1 MQNLS
6 SLFSI
11 PLLGFAA
18 ASGTGKTTLLT
29 QLIPLLNAKNLR
41 IGVIK
46 HSHHDF
52 EIDHEGKDSFRLRHA
67 GATPM
72 VLVSK
77 YRRVIIEKFS
87 NQLEPKLEDQLALFN
102 PIETDLILVEG
113 FRDASVPK
121 IELHRVEL
129 NKPLLYLNDSFI
141 IAIAADVKL
150 NTDLPQLNLN
160 QPAEIADFI
169 FHTFLKL

>member
-1 MQNLS
+1 MQT
-6 SLFSI
+6 FSI

-29 QLIPLLNAKNLR
+29 QLIPLLKTKNLLV
-41 IGVIK
+41 GVIK

-77 YRRVIIEKFS
+77 YRRVIIEEFE
-87 NQLEPKLEDQLALFN
+87 NQFEPTLEEQIALFN

-113 FRDASVPK
+113 FRNAPVPK
-121 IELHRVEL
+121 IELHRAEL
-129 NKPLLYLNDSFI
+129 NKPLLYLNDAHI
-141 IAIAADVKL
+141 IAIATDVEL
-150 NTDLPQLNLN
+150 NTSLPQLNLN

>member
-1 MQNLS
+1 MS
-6 SLFSI
+6 IKTI

-41 IGVIK
+41 VGVIK

-67 GATPM
+67 GGTPM

-77 YRRVIIEKFS
+77 YRRVIIEEFT
-87 NQLEPKLEDQLALFN
+87 NQIEPTLNDQISLFN
-102 PIETDLILVEG
+102 PSETDLILVEG
-113 FRDASVPK
+113 FRNSPVPK
-121 IELHRVEL
+121 IELHRADL
-129 NKPLLYLNDSFI
+129 NKPLLYLNDSHI
-141 IAIAADVKL
+141 IAIASDAEL
-150 NTDLPQLNLN
+150 NTNLPQLDLN

-169 FHTFLKL
+169 IHTFLKL